1 VTEDLD
7 QPGYIRR
14 GMIRGVCQES
24 TGRPCPWSWP
34 GRGDR
39 YLRAYRDP
47 SRRRRPVPRLHRLW
61 GDQDRR
67 CICVLAD
74 PAPNRSARVLV
85 HAGVPTPPPG
95 CEVPTMPRAGCFA
108 NGTMATIPSPGGR
121 PDRILSY
128 KLAYN
133 SGFARFR

>member
-1 VTEDLD
+1 MHL
-7 QPGYIRR
+7 
-14 GMIRGVCQES
+14 C
-24 TGRPCPWSWP
+24 
-34 GRGDR
+34 
-39 YLRAYRDP
+39 A
-47 SRRRRPVPRLHRLW
+47 
-61 GDQDRR
+61 
-67 CICVLAD
+67 AD

-95 CEVPTMPRAGCFA
+95 CEVPTMPHAGCFG

-133 SGFARFR
+133 SGIARFR

>member
-1 VTEDLD
+1 VGSLGTILDL
-7 QPGYIRR
+7 RR
-14 GMIRGVCQES
+14 AGADEWLSLPDPILVAAVQL
-24 TGRPCPWSWP
+24 
-34 GRGDR
+34 D
-39 YLRAYRDP
+39 AYRDA

-95 CEVPTMPRAGCFA
+95 CEVPTMPHAGCFA

-121 PDRILSY
+121 PDRIYVRLGMFSVTQ
-128 KLAYN
+128 
-133 SGFARFR
+133 FRHRYALV